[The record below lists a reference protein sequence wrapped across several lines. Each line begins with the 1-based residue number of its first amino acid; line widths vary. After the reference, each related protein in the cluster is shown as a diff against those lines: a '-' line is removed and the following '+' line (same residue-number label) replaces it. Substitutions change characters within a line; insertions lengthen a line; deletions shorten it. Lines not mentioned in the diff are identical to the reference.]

1 MTWSAVKWIAIIV
14 MTIDHAAAVL
24 PIQMPLLERFGI
36 PLAVTGPI
44 IRTMRLIGRAA
55 FPIFAYGVAQG
66 CVYTK
71 NPKKYLLR
79 LLLFALLSELPF
91 NLAFHD
97 SVRFAMSNVLF
108 TLLLGALGCMAWK
121 YFREKGKA
129 WIALFPAAALA
140 LLAEIAHMDYGGM
153 GVLCVVL
160 PYSFL
165 PDRKRSLL
173 CLGGLM
179 AFLYLIVTQITSFSE
194 GIQWLLPGQSAVY
207 PLLQVLF
214 ACTGV
219 ALLALYREKRGNV
232 RLKWFFYAYYP
243 AHLLILYGLRCVISM

>member
-1 MTWSAVKWIAIIV
+1 MAWSAIKWIAILA
-14 MTIDHAAAVL
+14 MTIDHIAAVL

-44 IRTMRLIGRAA
+44 VSAMRLIGRAA
-55 FPIFAYGVAQG
+55 FPIFAYGIAQG

-71 NPKKYLLR
+71 NPRKYLLR
-79 LLLFALLSELPF
+79 LLLFALLSEFPF
-91 NLAFHD
+91 NLAFHND
-97 SVRFAMSNVLF
+97 LRFAADNVLF
-108 TLLLGALGCMAWK
+108 TLLLGALGCMVWK
-121 YFREKGKA
+121 YFRGKGKA
-129 WIALFPAAALA
+129 WIALFPVAALA
-140 LLAEIAHMDYGGM
+140 LLAEIAQTDYGGM
-153 GVLCVVL
+153 GVLCIVF

-179 AFLYLIVTQITSFSE
+179 AFLYLIAAQITSFSE
-194 GIQWLLPGQSAVY
+194 GIQWLLPGQSVAY

-214 ACTGV
+214 AWIGISM
-219 ALLALYREKRGNV
+219 LALYREKPGNT

-243 AHLLILYGLRCVISM
+243 AHLLILYGLRCVIAA